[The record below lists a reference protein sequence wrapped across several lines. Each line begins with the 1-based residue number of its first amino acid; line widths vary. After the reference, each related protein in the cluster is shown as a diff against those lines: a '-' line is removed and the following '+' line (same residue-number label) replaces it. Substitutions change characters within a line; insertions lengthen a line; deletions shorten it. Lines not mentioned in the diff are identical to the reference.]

1 MAKKQVLVIIS
12 MLIGTTLFAQKDPA
26 AKKVLDAV
34 SAKVKTFK
42 GIKADFSIKS
52 FSSKGKANGVKTGN
66 IVIKN
71 QKYLLKQGK
80 TEIICDGKTIWNFDG
95 SKTITVSPA
104 DESNQTLSPQNLL
117 SNFYDKDFNY
127 KLIPGTGNFNEV
139 ELTPIDKKKSF
150 KTVTVFIDKAK
161 NMITKALILDL
172 SSNKVE
178 FSLNNLNTTEPVQDN
193 LFIFN
198 KAKYPKDVEI
208 LD

>member
-1 MAKKQVLVIIS
+1 M
-12 MLIGTTLFAQKDPA
+12 
-26 AKKVLDAV
+26 
-34 SAKVKTFK
+34 KTFK

-52 FSSKGKANGVKTGN
+52 ISAKGKANGIKTGN

-71 QKYLLKQGK
+71 QKYVLKQGK

-127 KLIPGTGNFNEV
+127 KLLSSVGNFYQV
-139 ELTPIDKKKSF
+139 ELTPIDKRKSF
-150 KTVTVFIDKAK
+150 KTVTVFIDKVK
-161 NMITKALILDL
+161 SMITKALILDI
-172 SSNKVE
+172 SNNKVE
-178 FSLNNLNTTEPVQDN
+178 FSLNNLNTTEPIQDN

-198 KAKYPKDVEI
+198 KAKYPKDIEI